1 MISAAAFFFSL
12 GGFSLIYFCY
22 TVVASVAMGM
32 VDAFGGGATGWK
44 IMALVFALVALGGNC
59 FSVLMV
65 KELPEEENTENDSI

>member
-1 MISAAAFFFSL
+1 
-12 GGFSLIYFCY
+12 
-22 TVVASVAMGM
+22 M

-44 IMALVFALVALGGNC
+44 ITVLVFALVALGGNC